1 MRSIPTIFSRLILLQ
16 MAISCNRTPEMVA
29 NSRCFSPFEYLTL
42 DVIVFVSDEQLTFYA
57 NDSCKYTRKQDIS
70 HQTSPCK
77 YITAVNYVYISLSIQ
92 LCVRETW
99 IRSTRT
105 LDGLPMNQST
115 PSQIIITSSAV
126 DLLFKLVYRDV
137 IIVWQSK
144 SSKSRLDHH
153 FTWTF
158 ISFKSTKQKKVD
170 GPCIFYLSI
179 FLSVWLSNVT
189 QSSSGKALRRIQ

>member
-92 LCVRETW
+92 LCVRCKRNLNPFDSHARWPANES
-99 IRSTRT
+99 IDS
-105 LDGLPMNQST
+105 QS
-115 PSQIIITSSAV
+115 IITSSAV

-137 IIVWQSK
+137 IIV
-144 SSKSRLDHH
+144 
-153 FTWTF
+153 
-158 ISFKSTKQKKVD
+158 
-170 GPCIFYLSI
+170 
-179 FLSVWLSNVT
+179 
-189 QSSSGKALRRIQ
+189 